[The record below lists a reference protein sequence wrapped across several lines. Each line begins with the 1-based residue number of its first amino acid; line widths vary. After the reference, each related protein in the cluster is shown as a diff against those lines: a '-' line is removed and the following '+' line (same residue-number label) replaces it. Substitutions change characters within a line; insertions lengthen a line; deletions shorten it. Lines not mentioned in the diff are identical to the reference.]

1 MTHLLDSSAWL
12 AHLFGEPGVEQ
23 VNQLFA
29 DSKASIFVSA
39 LSLPEVYGRLS
50 ALGQSDRWEQ
60 VWTTYATLFERV
72 LAADQAVAEEAI
84 QLRAATSQRLPA
96 IDALIAATAAAH
108 RLTLVHR
115 DPHMAAISVAW
126 LEHLRL
132 PDK

>member
-12 AHLFGEPGVEQ
+12 AHLFGKPGVEQ

-29 DSKASIFVSA
+29 DPRATVYVSA
-39 LSLPEVYGRLS
+39 LSLPEVYARLS

-60 VWTTYATLFERV
+60 VWTTYAALFEKV
-72 LAADQAVAEEAI
+72 LAADQVAADQAI
-84 QLRAATSQRLPA
+84 QLRAATAQRLPT
-96 IDALIAATAAAH
+96 IDALIAGTAAAH

-115 DPHMAAISVAW
+115 DPRMAAISVTW
-126 LEHLRL
+126 LEQLRL

>member
-29 DSKASIFVSA
+29 DPRATVYVSA
-39 LSLPEVYGRLS
+39 LSLSEVYARLS

-60 VWTTYATLFERV
+60 VWTTYAALFEKV
-72 LAADQAVAEEAI
+72 LAADQVAADQAI
-84 QLRAATSQRLPA
+84 QLRAATAQRLSTIEAP
-96 IDALIAATAAAH
+96 IAATAAAH

-126 LEHLRL
+126 LEQLRL